1 MPLSRYKIR
10 NEFSLADPELYRSAD
25 KDDPE
30 FLLEGVAMA
39 GLVGVLRQLGDLAEF
54 AAEIFHDLHE
64 EVLATAARGHSLSI
78 RVQQLEADFP
88 SIEKA
93 LISQTNHSLFFYS
106 PGTDWHPNIHM
117 EQNLVTQGDLPRFVM
132 DSYEECR
139 GPPRL
144 FLLDKFDIAGAGAC
158 LKRYTDPSF
167 FKEGASSFEMTNSDF
182 HREKRT
188 RKAKKKGPR
197 GRNGEAPE
205 ALPTPHVKQKLHQLF
220 MEEEHFENGNND
232 SVRRV
237 KLKRR
242 LNGFPFDSKTG
253 KSYMEKFSSTP
264 SPEHKVVDE
273 ASLDSLHLKLASSS
287 AYQTKLDYIGT
298 RKASGD
304 EEATHSHITPSQS
317 PSPPLSEDNDALKQL
332 NNAPYE
338 AVTDDG
344 VLATSTFSHSF
355 ELGDNLSSFR
365 KLATRNEMYTDR
377 GDRTNCYHS
386 DDAGSEIENYVDA
399 LASMDSDLDTGFE
412 LRARAHSRALDSEKH
427 LTTHHDQIRTRSS
440 DSQSMG
446 KSTLSDD
453 ANSVLKVEES
463 SFSSGSS
470 RTSHITIA
478 PSEAHAGNM
487 TDIREIHMCYSPVDL
502 RSEGERFASPQL
514 SEHAFYNTSTDLV
527 PLSTSSLL
535 DCSVNPGI
543 AKGGNVMR
551 EDALVKQTTSE
562 ILSHLDEDQYDSIG
576 VAETGA
582 TPHRT
587 ASASIDFDNSGQT
600 VGDLPP
606 IASGEKRL
614 LSEIHTADLN
624 EKNNIACS
632 TNQSDV
638 PYDNGDDF
646 PAHLPVNVHNGDLS
660 NNFYSTSN
668 PFIPQ
673 KRGELWSTE
682 NKYLDMLVGE
692 LLSSEEDTNCLDN
705 LSHRSTS
712 NKDGYFPSSYAIN
725 YSTNE
730 VNGDVNIAHGASVHL
745 PNIMEASLEEE
756 HVTHD
761 FHIASKDETAKDYC
775 TGIGEGHLCSPNL
788 LMVQTEKVPLDSA
801 SKIETNHT
809 TSVKLGETLVS
820 EEKNAEDTCST
831 LVDGNIS
838 PLNLSIMPT
847 TPQLIEM
854 SSSIPALD
862 TRKSIISQSVQA
874 HLDVAL
880 NLENAEKTVNITPG
894 PNSTVRKTSLLSPDS
909 TSGEDPGALDEV
921 AHTISSLNSNEID
934 VYHHFQPDALML
946 DHNKTRPI
954 QQQESPIHCPLP
966 RFSAQDNHEG
976 SLHLPGYDS
985 VKGNVL
991 LTINQIEEPF
1001 DSSSKSMIGSIPSQP
1016 SELSIF
1022 PHDNHYIN
1030 LFEQYSNPSTC
1041 ISPGVGLPLGADQTN
1056 LEEMPPLP
1064 PLPPVQWR
1072 MGKSPRASPRERELT
1087 QTETGFFSSLPSK
1100 FDQAIEPLEKSPL
1113 SAITD
1118 EAPPSVYQYG
1128 AVSHGSFPLP
1138 MSNEEFDDNGKDK
1151 IKFPTRMPP
1160 VNSFSQD
1167 IPVDKSCTLSFATSS
1182 EEFLQPAEEVIKDAH
1197 LNGKELEEDLKSS
1210 GGELETYHRLGPL
1223 VSPQDSASVGS
1234 SRISDNDG
1242 STSLEEST
1250 ATDKESMQVVPD
1262 HPEVAQPELQ
1272 SSTETGLDV
1281 LKLDK
1286 ASEILEENVYRHETV
1301 ILENESTKAEQVT
1314 PEINSKESECENGS
1328 VRLQE
1333 KPVRNAT
1340 LRSALEANFRNPL
1353 HRKPNLEGDII
1364 WPAVEDGAVNES
1376 KKVKLPRTRSPLID
1390 AVAAHD
1396 KSKMKKVVD
1405 RDKSPLQKAGERD
1418 TLLEEIRSKSFSL
1431 KPTVITRPTVQFPQ
1445 TNLRVAAILERAKT
1459 IRQAFAGS
1467 DEEDDEDSWD

>member
-64 EVLATAARGHSLSI
+64 EVLATAARGHNLSI

-93 LISQTNHSLFFYS
+93 LLSQTNHSLFFYS

-167 FKEGASSFEMTNSDF
+167 FKEGASSFEMTHSDF

-188 RKAKKKGPR
+188 RKAKQKKGPR

-205 ALPTPHVKQKLHQLF
+205 ALPTSHAKQKLHQLF
-220 MEEEHFENGNND
+220 MEEERFENGNNN

-332 NNAPYE
+332 NNASYE

-344 VLATSTFSHSF
+344 VLATSTLRSHTF
-355 ELGDNLSSFR
+355 EQGDNLSTFR

-377 GDRTNCYHS
+377 GERTNCYHS

-502 RSEGERFASPQL
+502 RSEGERVASPQL
-514 SEHAFYNTSTDLV
+514 SEHAFYDTSTDLV
-527 PLSTSSLL
+527 PLSTSRLL
-535 DCSVNPGI
+535 DCSANPGI

-562 ILSHLDEDQYDSIG
+562 NLSHLDEDQYDSIG

-587 ASASIDFDNSGQT
+587 ASASIDFDSSGQT
-600 VGDLPP
+600 VDDLPP

-632 TNQSDV
+632 ANHSDV
-638 PYDNGDDF
+638 PYDSGDDF
-646 PAHLPVNVHNGDLS
+646 PAHSPVNVHNGDSS

-668 PFIPQ
+668 PFTPQ

-682 NKYLDMLVGE
+682 NKYLDMPVGE
-692 LLSSEEDTNCLDN
+692 LLGSDEDTNCLNN
-705 LSHRSTS
+705 LSHRSTT
-712 NKDGYFPSSYAIN
+712 NKDGYFPSSSAIN

-730 VNGDVNIAHGASVHL
+730 VNGDWNIAHGASVHL

-761 FHIASKDETAKDYC
+761 FHIASKDETAKDNC
-775 TGIGEGHLCSPNL
+775 SGIGGHLCSPNL
-788 LMVQTEKVPLDSA
+788 PMVQTGKEPLDSA
-801 SKIETNHT
+801 SKIDT

-820 EEKNAEDTCST
+820 EEKNAEGICST

-838 PLNLSIMPT
+838 P
-847 TPQLIEM
+847 
-854 SSSIPALD
+854 
-862 TRKSIISQSVQA
+862 
-874 HLDVAL
+874 
-880 NLENAEKTVNITPG
+880 VNITPG
-894 PNSTVRKTSLLSPDS
+894 PNLTVRKTSLLSPDS
-909 TSGEDPGALDEV
+909 TSGENPGALNEV
-921 AHTISSLNSNEID
+921 AHTISSLNSHEID

-946 DHNKTRPI
+946 DHDKTRPI

-991 LTINQIEEPF
+991 LTCNQIEEPF
-1001 DSSSKSMIGSIPSQP
+1001 DSSSKSMIESIPSQP

-1022 PHDNHYIN
+1022 PHDNHNIN
-1030 LFEQYSNPSTC
+1030 LFEQHTNPSTC
-1041 ISPGVGLPLGADQTN
+1041 IPPGVGLQLGADQTN
-1056 LEEMPPLP
+1056 LEQMPPLP

-1118 EAPPSVYQYG
+1118 EAPPFVYQYG
-1128 AVSHGSFPLP
+1128 AVSHGSFPSP
-1138 MSNEEFDDNGKDK
+1138 MSNEEFDDNGKYK

-1167 IPVDKSCTLSFATSS
+1167 IPVDKARTLSFATSS
-1182 EEFLQPAEEVIKDAH
+1182 EELLQPAEEVIKDAH
-1197 LNGKELEEDLKSS
+1197 LNGKELEEDMKSS
-1210 GGELETYHRLGPL
+1210 GEELETYHRLGPL

-1234 SRISDNDG
+1234 SRKSDNDG

-1262 HPEVAQPELQ
+1262 HPEVAQPEFH

-1286 ASEILEENVYRHETV
+1286 ASETLEENVYRHETV
-1301 ILENESTKAEQVT
+1301 ILENESTKAEQQVT
-1314 PEINSKESECENGS
+1314 PEINLKESECEIGS
-1328 VRLQE
+1328 VRLEE

-1340 LRSALEANFRNPL
+1340 LRSVLEANFRNPL

-1364 WPAVEDGAVNES
+1364 WPAVEDVAVNES

-1405 RDKSPLQKAGERD
+1405 RDKSPVQKAGERD

-1445 TNLRVAAILERAKT
+1445 TNLKVAAILERAKT

-1467 DEEDDEDSWD
+1467 DEDDDEDSWD